1 SSSPMMRGWPNAASS
16 ASRWREDVSVS
27 AERASPLAALRL
39 GARALRRDLR
49 NPHLLVVALALVIA
63 TAGMTAV
70 GTFTDR
76 VQRGLSAQAGQLLAA
91 DLALVSSRELPTG
104 LARAAARAKLE
115 ISHQTSLRSMIKHAD
130 GLQMVE
136 LKAVDDAYPLRG
148 TLQMASTA
156 AGVPRTTDRDKT
168 EPTAADEAL
177 RQRAEK
183 LLADAWGNLSLQ
195 SSTSGVLEG
204 TNDLVG
210 LYLQGGRLDEA
221 LKVLNEPT
229 KGSIAILKAIPDSP
243 LPAQLDAYRLNL
255 QAMVQSAGQGRAD
268 LSAEQID
275 QAITTMKGL
284 CDKAGDTTMLPKA
297 LQNLAAELQGQLEAN
312 KNAEQQAKLASCF
325 KILIEQLTGVSG
337 DPAVIESAGA
347 AMIVLA
353 TNMEKVPALAA
364 KAPEM
369 MATAEKAFTKLSSLS
384 PAELERIKRKP
395 EEIMLKLALTKRG
408 AKKYE
413 EANKLFIE
421 ALQKNQNNITVQ
433 MEAARNLQQWSGN
446 KDIEKLKAAMLGAE
460 PLPNKKKLI
469 WGWGQIAQV
478 TARYPNF
485 QKEFFEARLNIAR
498 CRGLIG
504 DASSGADK
512 QKLYE
517 AGITD
522 ISQTYSR
529 FQELGGPES
538 RNEFDRLLRELQQKA
553 NKPTTG
559 LAGLPKIEGEAPS
572 DK

>member
-1 SSSPMMRGWPNAASS
+1 KYLASKKS
-16 ASRWREDVSVS
+16 AGGDKAFLLGRILW
-27 AERASPLAALRL
+27 AEYRKAIYAHR
-39 GARALRRDLR
+39 
-49 NPHLLVVALALVIA
+49 
-63 TAGMTAV
+63 
-70 GTFTDR
+70 
-76 VQRGLSAQAGQLLAA
+76 QA
-91 DLALVSSRELPTG
+91 
-104 LARAAARAKLE
+104 
-115 ISHQTSLRSMIKHAD
+115 
-130 GLQMVE
+130 
-136 LKAVDDAYPLRG
+136 
-148 TLQMASTA
+148 
-156 AGVPRTTDRDKT
+156 KT
-168 EPTAADEAL
+168 EPTPADEAL

-183 LLADAWGNLSLQ
+183 LLSDAWNNLNLE

-229 KGSIAILKAIPDSP
+229 KGALAILKAVPDAP
-243 LPAQLDAYRLNL
+243 LNAQLDSYRLNL

-268 LSAEQID
+268 LSADQID

-297 LQNLAAELQGQLEAN
+297 LQNLAAELQGQLESN

-325 KILIEQLTGVSG
+325 KILIDQLTGVSS

-353 TNMEKVPALAA
+353 TNLEKVPALAA

-369 MATAEKAFTKLSSLS
+369 MATAEKAFTKLSALS
-384 PAELERIKRKP
+384 PAELEKIKRKP
-395 EEIMLKLALTKRG
+395 EEITLKLALTKRG
-408 AKKYE
+408 AKKFE

-421 ALQKNQNNITVQ
+421 ALQKNQSNITVQ
-433 MEAARNLQQWSGN
+433 MEAARNLQLWSGG

-485 QKEFFEARLNIAR
+485 QKEFFESRINIAR

-504 DASSGADK
+504 DASAGADK
-512 QKLYE
+512 QKLYD
-517 AGITD
+517 AGIAD

-529 FQELGGPES
+529 FPELGGPES
-538 RNEFDRLLRELQQKA
+538 KNEFDRLLRELQQKA
-553 NKPTTG
+553 NKPVTG
-559 LAGLPKIEGEAPS
+559 LAGLPKIDGDSPS
-572 DK
+572 DKPATDK